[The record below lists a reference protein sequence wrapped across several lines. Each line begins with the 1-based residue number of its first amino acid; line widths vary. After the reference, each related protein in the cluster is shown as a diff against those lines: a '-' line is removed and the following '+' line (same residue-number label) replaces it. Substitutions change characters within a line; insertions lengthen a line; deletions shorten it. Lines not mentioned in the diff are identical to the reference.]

1 VDARARLV
9 GLLDA
14 IAGKRSAVVQ
24 THDNPD
30 PDGIGSAVALR
41 YLIDRY
47 AGIPVVIA
55 HGGTVGR
62 SENRAMLRVLRV
74 KPVPAARVDYARHD
88 LVCVVD
94 AQPATGYVSLPEGV
108 RADVVIDH
116 HPLREPPAGARFVE
130 IDESA
135 GSTCTILGEILLGNQ
150 VPVGQEVATALVY
163 GMKADTLDLGRGTGP
178 RDEAVYT
185 ALYAKANKR
194 LLSRILSEQV
204 SRGYFAAFA
213 AALRAARVHGTAV
226 VADLGAVSVPDLV
239 PELADF
245 LLRLRG
251 ARWSCVSGSAGDRLF
266 VSVRAADATMRADR
280 LLRRAL
286 RGIGSCGGH
295 GSMAGGQ
302 VPLHGMTPDERALLR
317 AEFAAAFLA
326 ALRVRDRVGTPLVPE
341 DGRDGPAPVGSG
353 A

>member
-1 VDARARLV
+1 MDPRARLV
-9 GLLDA
+9 GLLSA

-41 YLIDRY
+41 YLIERF

-62 SENRAMLRVLRV
+62 SENKAMLRVLRV
-74 KPVPAARVDYARHD
+74 KAVPASRVDYARHD

-94 AQPATGYVSLPEGV
+94 AQPSTGYVSLPEGV
-108 RADVVIDH
+108 RAEVVIDH
-116 HPLREPPAGARFVE
+116 HPPREPAPGVRFAE
-130 IDESA
+130 IDEAA
-135 GSTCTILGEILLGNQ
+135 GSTCTILGEILLSNG
-150 VPVGQEVATALVY
+150 VPIGQEVATALVY
-163 GMKADTLDLGRGTGP
+163 GMRADTQDLARGTGP

-185 ALYAKANKR
+185 ALYALANKR

-204 SRGYFAAFA
+204 TRGYFAAFA
-213 AALRAARVHGTAV
+213 KALRAARVHGTAV
-226 VADLGAVSVPDLV
+226 VADLGAVAVPDLV

-251 ARWSCVSGSAGDRLF
+251 ARWSCVLGEVGDRLF
-266 VSVRAADATMRADR
+266 VSVRAGDSALRADR
-280 LLRRAL
+280 VLKRAL
-286 RGIGSCGGH
+286 RGIGSSGGH
-295 GSMAGGQ
+295 GAMAGGQ
-302 VPLHGMTPDERALLR
+302 VPLHGMTADERSILHR
-317 AEFAAAFLA
+317 EFASSFLG
-326 ALRVRDRVGTPLVPE
+326 ALRVKDRAGSPLVPE
-341 DGRDGPAPVGSG
+341 DGQPPVGSG

>member
-1 VDARARLV
+1 MDPRARLV

-41 YLIDRY
+41 YLIERF

-74 KPVPAARVDYARHD
+74 KAVPASRVDYARHD

-108 RADVVIDH
+108 RASVVIDH
-116 HPLREPPAGARFVE
+116 HPPREATPGVRFAE
-130 IDESA
+130 IDEGA
-135 GSTCTILGEILLGNQ
+135 GSTCTLLGEILLHNG
-150 VPVGQEVATALVY
+150 VPIGQEVATALVY
-163 GMKADTLDLGRGTGP
+163 GMRADTQDLARGSGP

-194 LLSRILSEQV
+194 LLSRILGAQV
-204 SRGYFAAFA
+204 PRGWYAAFA
-213 AALRAARVHGTAV
+213 KALRAARVHGSAV
-226 VADLGAVSVPDLV
+226 VADLGIVAVPDLV

-251 ARWSCVSGSAGDRLF
+251 ARWSCVIGEVGDRLH
-266 VSVRAADATMRADR
+266 VSVRAADSTMRADR
-280 LLRRAL
+280 TLRRAL
-286 RGIGSCGGH
+286 RGAGSSGGH
-295 GSMAGGQ
+295 GAMAGGQ
-302 VPLHGMTPDERALLR
+302 VPLPGMTADERSLLHR
-317 AEFAAAFLA
+317 EIAGAFLG
-326 ALRVRDRVGTPLVPE
+326 ALRVKDRAGTPLVPE
-341 DGRDGPAPVGSG
+341 DGQGPVGSG